1 MSFSMLHDHV
11 TIIHDVTSHSSP
23 KFKINKNKNQN
34 KIKEKIENKNKRERK
49 LIKTKFIIYNSDRLG
64 LSISLFLDILI
75 AELYSVE

>member
-11 TIIHDVTSHSSP
+11 TIIHDVTSYSSP

-34 KIKEKIENKNKRERK
+34 KIKEKIENKRERK

-75 AELYSVE
+75 AELYSV